1 MSINNQA
8 IKPLQFKIGK
18 SIPVHRLP
26 FIGKSTNAIGV
37 SFWAVPKTGGYRGG
51 CQTGEAL
58 ALIYLKH
65 LKEHSCEAGVTSLQR
80 IALDMFDC
88 ELSDSPEMSALR
100 GQAVG
105 FFSVLEPWLAGAAKH
120 LDGGLDEHDS
130 KALLKAANTG
140 LNLAPGA

>member
-1 MSINNQA
+1 MLFRSA
-8 IKPLQFKIGK
+8 KSGIG
-18 SIPVHRLP
+18 
-26 FIGKSTNAIGV
+26 A
-37 SFWAVPKTGGYRGG
+37 SFWVVPKTGDYRGG

-65 LKEHSCEAGVTSLQR
+65 LKEHTSETGLTSLQR

-88 ELSDSPEMSALR
+88 ELSDSPEMTALR

-105 FFSVLEPWLAGAAKH
+105 FFSVLEQWLIGAAKH
-120 LDGGLDEHDS
+120 LDGGLDAHDN
-130 KALLKAANTG
+130 KALIEAANTG

>member
-1 MSINNQA
+1 MSSLKV

-18 SIPVHRLP
+18 SIPIHRLP
-26 FIGKSTNAIGV
+26 FVGKAKNAIGV

-58 ALIYLKH
+58 ARIYLKH
-65 LKEHSCEAGVTSLQR
+65 LKEHTSETGLPSLQR

-88 ELSDSPEMSALR
+88 ALSESPEACALR

-140 LNLAPGA
+140 LNSAAGA

>member
-1 MSINNQA
+1 MSIQ
-8 IKPLQFKIGK
+8 KLQFNNRK
-18 SIPVHRLP
+18 SLPIHRLP
-26 FIGKSTNAIGV
+26 FVGKAKSGIGA
-37 SFWAVPKTGGYRGG
+37 SFWAVPKTGDYRGG

-65 LKEHSCEAGVTSLQR
+65 LKEHTSETGLTSLQR

-88 ELSDSPEMSALR
+88 ELSDSPEMTALR

-105 FFSVLEPWLAGAAKH
+105 FFSVLEQWLIGAAKH
-120 LDGGLDEHDS
+120 LDDGLDAHDN
-130 KALLKAANTG
+130 KALIEAANTG

>member
-1 MSINNQA
+1 MSTHNKA

-18 SIPVHRLP
+18 SIPEHRLP
-26 FIGKSTNAIGV
+26 FVGKAKNAIGV
-37 SFWAVPKTGGYRGG
+37 SFWAVPKTGDYRGG

-58 ALIYLKH
+58 ARIYLKH
-65 LKEHSCEAGVTSLQR
+65 LKEHSSEAGPTSLQR
-80 IALDMFDC
+80 IVLDMFDC
-88 ELSDSPEMSALR
+88 AHSDSPEVVALR

-105 FFSVLEPWLAGAAKH
+105 FFSVLEPWLAAAAKH

-130 KALLKAANTG
+130 KSLLKAANTG